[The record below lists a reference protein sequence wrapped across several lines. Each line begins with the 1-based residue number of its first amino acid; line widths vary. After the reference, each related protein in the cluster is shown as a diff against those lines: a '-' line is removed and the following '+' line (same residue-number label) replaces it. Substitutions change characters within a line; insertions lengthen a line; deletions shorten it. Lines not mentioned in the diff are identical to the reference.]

1 MSERSGYGFLMAAQ
15 GLGAVIS
22 AIVMNS
28 RSTAPKALRQN
39 LVFGIFCMA
48 FAIVGF
54 GLSTWM
60 SVSLLAQL
68 FIGVGLMNHM
78 VTTNTLLQLFVTDE
92 LRGRVMS
99 IYTLSFIGTAPLGS
113 LTVGY
118 IGEHFSPRTAVMV
131 CAAFSLMCGF
141 LLLTKLKMFAAAQ
154 EEIEQTSLIER
165 RIAGL
170 RNSGA
175 VFDNL
180 AVVPKHSKK
189 HKDAD
194 AAARAELVRAVPP
207 IDECI
212 KAAEANAALAGFG
225 RSYIKLMVQRAQAEL
240 RAAILAG
247 RGAEPR
253 DRAAM
258 IDAVVQ
264 AVARAVAQDE
274 PVLRPVVNA
283 TGVVLHTNLGRAI
296 LAESAIEAVEMAA
309 RSAVNLEYDLDS
321 GGRGDRDSIV
331 EDEICALT
339 GAEAATVVNNNAAAV
354 VLALNSLAEGREV
367 IVSRGEMIEIGGS
380 FRLPDVMAKSGATI
394 REVGTTNRTHP
405 SDYADAIGPQ
415 TALLLK
421 VHPSNYRVVG
431 FTSEVTLEDLV
442 EIGRARQIDVM
453 EDLGAGALI
462 DLTEYG
468 IPREPIV
475 RERIAAG
482 AAVVTFSGDKLLGG
496 PQAGVIVGRRAAIE
510 RIKRNPLK
518 RALRC
523 DKLTLAALSATMRLY
538 LRSGDLAHELPT
550 LRILGRHASE
560 IAAIAP
566 RAREIVAE
574 RLGAGYVVEIVDAAS
589 QVGSGAMPVEELK
602 SVAHSRDPS
611 GKIRQR
617 DCRDVSARANN
628 RARRRRFV
636 PARFAHD
643 RGSGGLRGEAGN

>member
-1 MSERSGYGFLMAAQ
+1 
-15 GLGAVIS
+15 
-22 AIVMNS
+22 
-28 RSTAPKALRQN
+28 
-39 LVFGIFCMA
+39 
-48 FAIVGF
+48 
-54 GLSTWM
+54 
-60 SVSLLAQL
+60 
-68 FIGVGLMNHM
+68 
-78 VTTNTLLQLFVTDE
+78 
-92 LRGRVMS
+92 
-99 IYTLSFIGTAPLGS
+99 
-113 LTVGY
+113 
-118 IGEHFSPRTAVMV
+118 
-131 CAAFSLMCGF
+131 
-141 LLLTKLKMFAAAQ
+141 
-154 EEIEQTSLIER
+154 
-165 RIAGL
+165 L

-175 VFDNL
+175 VFDNR

-194 AAARAELVRAVPP
+194 AAVRAELVRAVPP

-240 RAAILAG
+240 RAAILAR
-247 RGAEPR
+247 RGVEPR

-258 IDAVVQ
+258 IDIVVQ
-264 AVARAVAQDE
+264 AVARAVAEDE

-296 LAESAIEAVEMAA
+296 LAEPAIEAAEMAA
-309 RSAVNLEYDLDS
+309 RSAVNLEYDLDT
-321 GGRGDRDSIV
+321 GGRGDRDSII

-405 SDYADAIGPQ
+405 RDYADAIGPQ

-442 EIGRARQIDVM
+442 EIGRERQIDVM

-510 RIKRNPLK
+510 RIRRNPLK

-550 LRILGRHASE
+550 LRMLGRRASE

-574 RLGAGYVVEIVDAAS
+574 RLGAGYLVEIVDAAS

-602 SVAHSRDPS
+602 SVALRVTHPE
-611 GKIRQR
+611 K
-617 DCRDVSARANN
+617 SANAIAAMFR
-628 RARRRRFV
+628 RARIIGRVADDSFQLDLRTIED
-636 PARFAHD
+636 PAVFAVKLETD
-643 RGSGGLRGEAGN
+643 